1 MVTNYGRGANF
12 EREVRKHLQ
21 ERGYPCWRVAGSKG
35 EGSVDLVAYDT
46 IEKRLL
52 LIQAKVDG
60 HASNTEMDALLSIA
74 ARTGAHPLIAYRDR
88 GVKFVRVGPDHQ
100 KYGWEAEKGGNNV
113 R

>member
-1 MVTNYGRGANF
+1 MATNYNRGANF
-12 EREVRKHLQ
+12 ERDVRKYLQ
-21 ERGYPCWRVAGSKG
+21 KRGYPCWRVAGSKG
-35 EGSVDLVAYDT
+35 EGSVDLVAYDVT
-46 IEKRLL
+46 ERRLL

-60 HASNTEMDALLSIA
+60 RASNAEMDALFSIA

-100 KYGWEAEKGGNNV
+100 KYKWEAEKDGNNV